1 MREIVETYGKVVVA
15 VVVVI
20 ALLGYIFARNA
31 AGELDFLKG
40 FGEKLINENLEYDDE
55 NYNVSLVEYT
65 RASEEIEIQVTQK
78 LSTNARYSIY
88 DFLMINGQV
97 GKYASGKERFA
108 RISKLIDENGND
120 VVDGVFDLE
129 SKNVVFVVPGV
140 YKAFL
145 VVTDENGVQKMGWY
159 AIQVISGNGVCPNS
173 LDGLHNYLM
182 EIKESTCV
190 SNGYQL
196 HICEFCG
203 DRYRDS
209 SMLKAGHQFIDEIL
223 TQVTCVNNGLVRHT
237 CKVCGYIENE
247 QIDALGHILPKGKTN
262 GVYVCTLMSL
272 NSMCYRN
279 YGGLGYVIGSF
290 DYKDVCS
297 ICGATNYHYW
307 MLTNLNYNVNQGV
320 DLGGN
325 VHCGHYL
332 CERCGKVVDSLM

>member
-1 MREIVETYGKVVVA
+1 MREIIETYGKVIVAIIVVLA
-15 VVVVI
+15 I
-20 ALLGYIFARNA
+20 IGYIFARNDSGA
-31 AGELDFLKG
+31 LVFLNQ
-40 FGEKLINENLEYDDE
+40 FGGTLIDEDLEYE
-55 NYNVSLVEYT
+55 ESNYNASFVAYK

-78 LSTNARYSIY
+78 LSTNARYSVY
-88 DFLMINGQV
+88 DFLMINGKI
-97 GKYASGKERFA
+97 GKDVAGKSRFV
-108 RISKLIDENGND
+108 RISKLINENGND
-120 VVDGVFDLE
+120 VVEGVFDLE
-129 SKNVVFVVPGV
+129 SQNVVFVIPGV

-145 VVTDENGVQKMGWY
+145 VVTDETGAQKKGWY

-173 LDGLHNYLM
+173 DDGLHKYLM
-182 EIKESTCV
+182 EIKESTCI

-196 HICEFCG
+196 HCCEFCG
-203 DRYRDS
+203 DTYRDS
-209 SMLKAGHQFIDEIL
+209 SMLKAGHQFGDEIL
-223 TQVTCVNNGLVRHT
+223 TPVTCTNNGLVRHT
-237 CKVCGYIENE
+237 CKLCGYVENE
-247 QIDALGHILPKGKTN
+247 QIDALGHILPKEKTN
-262 GVYVCTLMSL
+262 GVYVCMLMSL

-307 MLTNLNYNVNQGV
+307 MLTNLNYNVNQGI